1 MDGLSTPPD
10 EGFMVISRSLIK
22 SATAVGKT
30 CFTPD
35 FYTVG
40 LGFKTWISIRHLRL
54 TPPIAHTSIAII
66 I

>member
-10 EGFMVISRSLIK
+10 EGFMVVLRSLVK

-40 LGFKTWISIRHLRL
+40 LGFKTWISSRHLRL
-54 TPPIAHTSIAII
+54 TPPIGLTSIAII
-66 I
+66 V